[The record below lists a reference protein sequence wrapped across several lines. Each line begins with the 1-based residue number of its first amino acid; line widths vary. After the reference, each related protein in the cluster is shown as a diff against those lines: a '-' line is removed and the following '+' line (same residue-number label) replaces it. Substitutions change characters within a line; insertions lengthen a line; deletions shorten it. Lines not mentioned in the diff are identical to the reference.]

1 MSLRER
7 KKEQTRQA
15 IAEAARRLFSER
27 GFEDVTVAEVA
38 READVSV
45 GTVFNYFPT
54 KEDLFYSPM
63 EAFEAEL
70 VAAVARRKPGQSVAA
85 AFRRFV
91 LERSA
96 GLVAEDRAALIERA
110 ERIRSASPAL
120 QARERE
126 ISAQYTQSLAELI
139 AEETGKP
146 PDDVEAAVV
155 ANALMGAQRTLV
167 DYVRASVLAGK
178 RGPKLEADSNAQGRR
193 AFKRLERGL
202 ADYAVKPVN
211 GGTRRAAR

>member
-15 IAEAARRLFSER
+15 IVEAARRLFTER
-27 GFEDVTVAEVA
+27 GFDAVTVAEVA
-38 READVSV
+38 READVSE

-70 VAAVARRKPGQSVAA
+70 VAAVAQRKPGQSVAA
-85 AFRRFV
+85 AFQRLL

-96 GLVAEDRAALIERA
+96 GIAERAELIATA

-167 DYVRASVLAGK
+167 EYVRTSVLAGK
-178 RGPKLEADSNAQGRR
+178 RGPKLEADTRTQGRR

-202 ADYAVKPVN
+202 TDYAIKPVN

>member
-15 IAEAARRLFSER
+15 IVEAARRLFTER
-27 GFEDVTVAEVA
+27 GFEGVTIAEVA
-38 READVSV
+38 READVSE

-70 VAAVARRKPGQSVAA
+70 VAAVGLRKPGESAAA
-85 AFRRFV
+85 AFRRV
-91 LERSA
+91 LLERSA
-96 GLVAEDRAALIERA
+96 GIAERAELIATA

-167 DYVRASVLAGK
+167 EYVRTSVLTGK
-178 RGPKLEADSNAQGRR
+178 RGPKLEADTKAQGRR

-202 ADYAVKPVN
+202 ADYAVKPVT

>member
-7 KKEQTRQA
+7 KKQQTRLA

-27 GFEDVTVAEVA
+27 GFDTVTVAEVA
-38 READVSV
+38 READVSE

-63 EAFEAEL
+63 EAFEADL
-70 VAAVARRKPGQSVAA
+70 LTAVAERKSGESVAA

-96 GLVAEDRAALIERA
+96 GLADRAELIA
-110 ERIRSASPAL
+110 TAVRILSASPAL

-126 ISAQYTQSLAELI
+126 VSAQYAQALAELI

-146 PDDVEAAVV
+146 REDVEAAVV
-155 ANALMGAQRTLV
+155 ASALMGAQRTLV
-167 DYVRASVLAGK
+167 DYVRASVMAGR
-178 RGPKLEADSNAQGRR
+178 RGPELTADARAHGRR

-202 ADYAVKPVN
+202 ADYAIK
-211 GGTRRAAR
+211 R

>member
-1 MSLRER
+1 VSLRER

-15 IAEAARRLFSER
+15 IAEAARRLFDEH
-27 GFEDVTVAEVA
+27 GFEAVTVAEVA
-38 READVSV
+38 QSADVSE

-70 VAAVARRKPGQSVAA
+70 VAAVRQRKPGESVAA

-91 LERSA
+91 LDRSA
-96 GLVAEDRAALIERA
+96 GLAEEERTELIGRV

-120 QARERE
+120 QTRERE
-126 ISAQYTQSLAELI
+126 ISARYTQMLAQLI
-139 AEETGKP
+139 AEEIGKP

-167 DYVRASVLAGK
+167 DYVRARVLAG
-178 RGPKLEADSNAQGRR
+178 RSGPKLAADARSEGRR

-202 ADYAVKPVN
+202 ADYAVK
-211 GGTRRAAR
+211 R

>member
-1 MSLRER
+1 MTLRER
-7 KKEQTRQA
+7 KKQQTRLA

-27 GFEDVTVAEVA
+27 GFDAVTVAEVA
-38 READVSV
+38 READVSE

-63 EAFEAEL
+63 EAFEADL
-70 VAAVARRKPGQSVAA
+70 VAAVGQRKPGESVAA
-85 AFRRFV
+85 AFQRLV

-96 GLVAEDRAALIERA
+96 GIAERAELIATA
-110 ERIRSASPAL
+110 ERIRSASPPL

-146 PDDVEAAVV
+146 GDDVEAAVV

-167 DYVRASVLAGK
+167 DYVRASVLAGR
-178 RGPKLEADSNAQGRR
+178 RGPKLEAETKMQGRR
-193 AFKRLERGL
+193 AFKRLDRGL
-202 ADYAVKPVN
+202 ADYAVKPVTA
-211 GGTRRAAR
+211 GTQRAAR

>member
-7 KKEQTRQA
+7 KKQQTRLA

-27 GFEDVTVAEVA
+27 GFDAVTVAEVA
-38 READVSV
+38 READVSE

-63 EAFEAEL
+63 EAFEADL
-70 VAAVARRKPGQSVAA
+70 ITAVAERKSGESVAA

-96 GLVAEDRAALIERA
+96 GLADRAELIA
-110 ERIRSASPAL
+110 TAVRILSASPAL
-120 QARERE
+120 RARERE
-126 ISAQYTQSLAELI
+126 VSAQYTQALAELI

-146 PDDVEAAVV
+146 REDVEATVV
-155 ANALMGAQRTLV
+155 ASALMGAQRTLV
-167 DYVRASVLAGK
+167 DYVRASVMAGR
-178 RGPKLEADSNAQGRR
+178 RGPELTADARAQGRR

-202 ADYAVKPVN
+202 ADYAIK
-211 GGTRRAAR
+211 R

>member
-7 KKEQTRQA
+7 KKQQTRLA
-15 IAEAARRLFSER
+15 IAEAAKRLFSER
-27 GFEDVTVAEVA
+27 GFDAVTVAEVA
-38 READVSV
+38 EEADVSE

-63 EAFEAEL
+63 EAFEADL
-70 VAAVARRKPGQSVAA
+70 VAAVAERHTGESVAA
-85 AFRRFV
+85 AFQRFV

-96 GLVAEDRAALIERA
+96 GLADRAELIA
-110 ERIRSASPAL
+110 TAARIRSTSPAL

-126 ISAQYTQSLAELI
+126 ISAQYTQALAELI

-146 PDDVEAAVV
+146 RDDVEAAVV
-155 ANALMGAQRTLV
+155 ASALMGAQRSLV
-167 DYVRASVLAGK
+167 DYVRASVMAGR
-178 RGPKLEADSNAQGRR
+178 RGPNLSAEARAQGRR

-202 ADYAVKPVN
+202 GDYAIK
-211 GGTRRAAR
+211 R